1 VFFGFV
7 GIFTY
12 GTYRL
17 TSPQIGLGLA
27 GAGLVYGVWLVGIA
41 VPGVGGLA
49 QRMGPQRLLPGLVAM
64 SLAGCLLTLVDSL
77 PVVVAGLGLMAFAM
91 FSTVTTCQLLIP
103 RLVDH
108 HRGTATSLHL
118 TLYYLG
124 GALGAYLPGLWL
136 DAGWS
141 RLVMVCAAS
150 ISCGL
155 AAALALRVA
164 PAARS
169 LPA

>member
-1 VFFGFV
+1 
-7 GIFTY
+7 
-12 GTYRL
+12 
-17 TSPQIGLGLA
+17 
-27 GAGLVYGVWLVGIA
+27 
-41 VPGVGGLA
+41 
-49 QRMGPQRLLPGLVAM
+49 
-64 SLAGCLLTLVDSL
+64 
-77 PVVVAGLGLMAFAM
+77 
-91 FSTVTTCQLLIP
+91 VTTCQLLIP

-150 ISCGL
+150 IGCGL
-155 AAALALRVA
+155 VAALALRVA